1 MRSIKARVARK
12 MRKELKK
19 EKKKKKNTRG
29 LTDKQCVGSAVRT
42 FENFAVNEPLFK
54 PVAIIR

>member
-1 MRSIKARVARK
+1 